1 MIFTQQQQKKN
12 AQNILKI
19 KVECFLN
26 SLNDKEGFI
35 LRKVARSRE
44 FKEFLKE
51 RELSTPSLFSYD
63 EQGVGMGLFSAN

>member
-1 MIFTQQQQKKN
+1 MIFTQQEQKQN
-12 AQNILKI
+12 AKNILKI
-19 KVECFLN
+19 KVNCFLN

-44 FKEFLKE
+44 FKEFLKA

-63 EQGVGMGLFSAN
+63 EQGIGQGLFAAN